1 MLCRTCIYANVTML
15 INPDFTKTYGSN
27 RIRNTARG
35 ASFSVTVYI
44 LQRLREK
51 DVERVSV
58 QEEDSIVLS
67 PQRRSFLTGCQA
79 TQVSR
84 MLVLGTFLVQ
94 GGVPE
99 TLIYFTGLW
108 IRVHMGPLLFFSF

>member
-1 MLCRTCIYANVTML
+1 M
-15 INPDFTKTYGSN
+15 
-27 RIRNTARG
+27 
-35 ASFSVTVYI
+35 TVYI

-94 GGVPE
+94 GGEPE

-108 IRVHMGPLLFFSF
+108 IRVHMGPLNFFLFVSDPYPHIRIQEGKMKGIFLQCAPRPPNYNSGSQR